1 MDITTRQLE
10 LIEAAS
16 RLLTTSGVNGLT
28 IKNLAKEM
36 HFSES
41 AIYRHFSSKEE
52 IIFAML
58 DYLASTI
65 DTRISNIP
73 QTKNPEENFKNLFQS
88 QFDFF
93 NNNPHFVVAVF
104 SDGLME
110 ESKRIN
116 DAILKLMAVMMKHLM
131 PILTDGQHI
140 NVFTNAIDNEDL
152 VHVVMGAF
160 KLQMFKWRLLNFEFD
175 LKESGNKM
183 IESVLTLIETKQ

>member
-1 MDITTRQLE
+1 MEITARQLE

-36 HFSES
+36 KFSES

-52 IIFAML
+52 IILAML
-58 DYLASTI
+58 DYLANRI
-65 DTRISNIP
+65 DERLSSIP
-73 QTKNPEENFKNLFQS
+73 QTMNPEENFRALFKE
-88 QFDFF
+88 QFNFF
-93 NNNPHFVVAVF
+93 GKNPHFVVAVF

-116 DAILKLMAVMMKHLM
+116 VAILKLMAVMMKHLM

-140 NVFTNAIDNEDL
+140 NVFTKAIDLEDL
-152 VHVVMGAF
+152 VHIVMGAF

-183 IESVLTLIETKQ
+183 VDSILILIETK